1 MVETIANKHYR
12 MTKKYLTIIL
22 IILGF
27 QSDVGAQKNNEIFT
41 IYLVRHSEKDSTPND
56 PPLTLC
62 GELRSESLSSFL
74 SAVKLDAVYSTNY
87 NRTKNTALPTA
98 ISKGLE
104 IKQYNPQEL
113 SDFAKLLIDRKQDA
127 LVVGHSNTTAVLAGL
142 LVDEEMGAFDLDI
155 YDRIYQVVIYKNSA
169 RLHLLHS
176 AFVCRN

>member
-1 MVETIANKHYR
+1 MFLKSFR
-12 MTKKYLTIIL
+12 R
-22 IILGF
+22 
-27 QSDVGAQKNNEIFT
+27 EIC
-41 IYLVRHSEKDSTPND
+41 V
-56 PPLTLC
+56 
-62 GELRSESLSSFL
+62 
-74 SAVKLDAVYSTNY
+74 
-87 NRTKNTALPTA
+87 
-98 ISKGLE
+98 
-104 IKQYNPQEL
+104 PQEL